1 MSELLPEMMRMA
13 VYLQIEVLKARG
25 GPTQQDMKRAQ
36 ETSDILGE
44 HGDIL
49 LHGGGKPGEC
59 ADQFNRTA
67 QAFAVL
73 AFCPGG
79 VEVFGVQ
86 FEAKRSK
93 PDELGPLE

>member
-1 MSELLPEMMRMA
+1 
-13 VYLQIEVLKARG
+13 
-25 GPTQQDMKRAQ
+25 MKKAQ

-49 LHGGGKPGEC
+49 LHGGGKKGEQ

-67 QAFAVL
+67 HAFAVL

-79 VEVFGVQ
+79 VEVFGAR
-86 FEAKRSK
+86 FEAKGNNNRRK
-93 PDELGPLE
+93 A